1 MTKAR
6 RETESPPLLE
16 LVTNTP
22 YINNVEP
29 IKRSSASGEH
39 VSETGKHRLT
49 ERRQLGRV
57 TPGLY
62 GQLLRQMLGL
72 VRYTYDRIEKYP
84 KGQKLYVGLGN
95 TIINETNH
103 CLKLIRS
110 VCAYNPFISK
120 EAVLRDVSVSLKT
133 IEDYVEI
140 SCDKKFISIRNRDA
154 WLRQLTQLDDVAIG
168 LAMWLEKSTK
178 TKQGIRN
185 GATTKREIR

>member
-1 MTKAR
+1 M
-6 RETESPPLLE
+6 LE

-84 KGQKLYVGLGN
+84 KGQKPHVGVGN

-110 VCAYNPFISK
+110 VCVYNPFISK